1 MDKLLRIWEVQFWW
15 IITIII
21 VIITNNYEGLQ
32 ELITAETHR
41 ENKVLETQTD
51 QDTYPV
57 VTGFSAKIRT
67 INSPWWPGSNVVGI
81 IKYEPGSSI

>member
-21 VIITNNYEGLQ
+21 VIITNSYEGLQ
-32 ELITAETHR
+32 QLITAENT